1 MRCKIV
7 AVLIVSVVMS
17 FVCGRMLFAQ
27 YTGGNGDGYAMGSFS
42 GTYYTGGSYDGYAR
56 GSFTGTLYDRPSVTT
71 GSATSVTTSSA
82 ILNGTVSTNG
92 TTTTALFQYGIASGT
107 YTGTSTQTTITG
119 SSTSAVSSTVSSL
132 SADTIYYYR
141 IAANNSSGTS
151 TGSEASFTTTASRRN
166 EIYPDGNLR
175 ESIQWRNGSGG
186 EHGGFCNLFPAYER
200 FHPDHG
206 GLQTEQ

>member
-1 MRCKIV
+1 MRCNIV
-7 AVLIVSVVMS
+7 TVLIVSVVMS

-27 YTGGNGDGYAMGSFS
+27 YTGGSYDGYAMGSFP
-42 GTYYTGGSYDGYAR
+42 GTFYSYYTGGSYDGYAM

-151 TGSEASFTTTASRRN
+151 TGSEASF
-166 EIYPDGNLR
+166 
-175 ESIQWRNGSGG
+175 
-186 EHGGFCNLFPAYER
+186 
-200 FHPDHG
+200 
-206 GLQTEQ
+206 

>member
-1 MRCKIV
+1 MKCKIV
-7 AVLIVSVVMS
+7 AVLVVSVVTS

-27 YTGGNGDGYAMGSFS
+27 YTGGSYDGYAMGSFP
-42 GTYYTGGSYDGYAR
+42 GTFYSYYTGGSYDGYAI
-56 GSFTGTLYDRPSVTT
+56 GSFTGILYDRPSVTT

-132 SADTIYYYR
+132 SPTRYIITVLPR
-141 IAANNSSGTS
+141 IIPPGRPLAA
-151 TGSEASFTTTASRRN
+151 RRRLPPPHRPVVAVKAAVVAA
-166 EIYPDGNLR
+166 E
-175 ESIQWRNGSGG
+175 RNI
-186 EHGGFCNLFPAYER
+186 P
-200 FHPDHG
+200 
-206 GLQTEQ
+206 